1 MDKVKDFIKNH
12 RNYKDK
18 FHSIFLPK
26 LDDEVDKFSMGM
38 GHFMI
43 MLNLSSRKDNP
54 IITVLAKELSIS
66 HPTMTYLVD
75 YLENK
80 HFVLRR
86 RDDKDRRAIR
96 ISLTKKGKDLI
107 KNISCKWEKKV
118 ELFLNRMENEDR
130 ETFMTSINNIVNIS
144 SEYNK

>member
-1 MDKVKDFIKNH
+1 MNKVKDFIKNH
-12 RNYKDK
+12 RDYRDK
-18 FHSIFLPK
+18 IHSIFLPK

-38 GHFMI
+38 GHFSI

-80 HFVLRR
+80 HFLLRR
-86 RDDKDRRAIR
+86 RDDKDRRSIR
-96 ISLTKKGKDLI
+96 ICLTKNGRELT

-118 ELFLNRMENEDR
+118 ELFFNRMENEDR
-130 ETFMTSINNIVNIS
+130 EVFMASIENIINIS
-144 SEYNK
+144 GKYSK